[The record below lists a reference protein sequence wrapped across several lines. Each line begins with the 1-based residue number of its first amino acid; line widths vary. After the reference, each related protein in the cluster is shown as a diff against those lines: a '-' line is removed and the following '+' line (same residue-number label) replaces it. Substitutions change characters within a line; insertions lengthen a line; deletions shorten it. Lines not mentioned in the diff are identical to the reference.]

1 MADIRPI
8 WKDYTVSLGN
18 YEYRDFRIVCA
29 PSVVYSGRAYRRP
42 AQDTITIRI
51 NDICADYLQNSLPQL
66 EDAELTPASSVAT
79 FTVEVFS
86 GSSWS
91 TVATVTF
98 SNDWSYD
105 YGHDPD
111 TDGMSF
117 PVNGR
122 LSPLQYLMYTTGGKN
137 TFTATLTYRDGNSS
151 IVVFPINIYADY
163 NDDYNGDYAIQQRLA
178 DGGTGVIDLSGYD
191 GLAAVDIEGRHYVV
205 EDTCSRYV
213 LYYVNAYGG
222 WDSLLCEGTPQEQD
236 SLTRHTVKKEYA
248 NTDASARGTENYA
261 NEIEKTWTL
270 RSGWMTDAAASR
282 MHHLLNA
289 TTVYLHDLQAGLVL
303 PVILMGTASD
313 YKTYR
318 NQGNRM
324 FNYEVEVQLAQERT
338 RR

>member
-8 WKDYTVSLGN
+8 WKDYTVSLGD

-29 PSVVYSGRAYRRP
+29 SSVVYSGRAYRRP
-42 AQDTITIRI
+42 AQDTISIRI
-51 NDICADYLQNSLPQL
+51 NDICADYLQNSLPEL
-66 EDAELTPASSVAT
+66 ENAELTPVASVAT
-79 FTVEVFS
+79 FTVDVLS

-98 SNDWSYD
+98 ANDWSYD

-117 PVNGR
+117 PIDGR
-122 LSPLQYLMYTTGGKN
+122 LSPMQYLMYTTGGKD
-137 TFTATLTYRDGNSS
+137 TFTATLTYRDGTKSV
-151 IVVFPINIYADY
+151 IVFPIKLYADFNDDY
-163 NDDYNGDYAIQQRLA
+163 NDDYSLQQRLS
-178 DGGTGVIDLSGYD
+178 DGGTGVIDLSAYD
-191 GLAAVDIEGRHYVV
+191 DLAAIDIEDRHYVV
-205 EDTCSRYV
+205 VDTCSRYV

-222 WDSLLCEGTPQEQD
+222 WDSLVMEGTPQEKD
-236 SLTRHTVKKEYA
+236 SLTRHTVKKEYD
-248 NTDASARGTENYA
+248 NTDVKARGTENYV

-270 RSGWMTDAAASR
+270 RSGWLTDSMASR
-282 MHHLLNA
+282 MHNLLNA
-289 TTVYLHDLQAGLVL
+289 TTVYMHDLHAGQVL
-303 PVILMGTASD
+303 PVILTGTATE

>member
-29 PSVVYSGRAYRRP
+29 SSVVYSGRAYRRP
-42 AQDTITIRI
+42 AQDTISIRI
-51 NDICADYLQNSLPQL
+51 NDICADYLQNSLPEL
-66 EDAELTPASSVAT
+66 DNAELTPVASVAT
-79 FTVEVFS
+79 FTVDVLS

-98 SNDWSYD
+98 ANDWSYD

-122 LSPLQYLMYTTGGKN
+122 LSPLQYLIYTTGGKA

-163 NDDYNGDYAIQQRLA
+163 NDDYNADYAIQQRLA

-191 GLAAVDIEGRHYVV
+191 GLASVDIEGRHYVV

-222 WDSLLCEGTPQEQD
+222 WDSLVMEGTPQEKD
-236 SLTRHTVKKEYA
+236 SLTRHTVKKEYD
-248 NTDASARGTENYA
+248 NTDVKARGTENYV

-270 RSGWMTDAAASR
+270 RSGWLTDSMASR
-282 MHHLLNA
+282 MHNLLNA
-289 TTVYLHDLQAGLVL
+289 TTVYMHDLHAGQVL
-303 PVILMGTASD
+303 PVILTGTATE